1 MKITQIHTNKPQSLS
16 FEIFPPKKEED
27 IKNIDEMLEILC
39 DCHPEYISVT
49 FGAGGS
55 SNNNKTI
62 EIAKKI
68 KNQYH
73 VEPVVHLT
81 CLCYNKAEIDEFTRQ
96 LSYEGIENILALR
109 GDRNPNVPAKEDFL
123 HASDLIKYIKD
134 TTGDQFCIAGACYP
148 DIHPEAGN
156 KVEDIKNL
164 KKKVDAGAELLL
176 SQLFFDND
184 TFFNFAEDCRLAG
197 INVPVIPGIMPCI
210 NAAQIQRMVTMCGA
224 KFPEK
229 FQKIV
234 HRYGD
239 NKAAL
244 FDAGMSYCES
254 QIIELLANDVEGI
267 HLYTMNNVKV
277 AKRLTEGIKNLI

>member
-27 IKNIDEMLEILC
+27 FKNIDEMLEILC

-55 SNNNKTI
+55 SNN
-62 EIAKKI
+62 
-68 KNQYH
+68 

-148 DIHPEAGN
+148 DIHPEAAD
-156 KVEDIKNL
+156 KVDDIKNL

-184 TFFNFAEDCRLAG
+184 TFFNALYQCGSDSENGHNVRSKVPGEIPEDC
-197 INVPVIPGIMPCI
+197 
-210 NAAQIQRMVTMCGA
+210 AQIRRQQGCT
-224 KFPEK
+224 F
-229 FQKIV
+229 
-234 HRYGD
+234 
-239 NKAAL
+239 
-244 FDAGMSYCES
+244 
-254 QIIELLANDVEGI
+254 
-267 HLYTMNNVKV
+267 
-277 AKRLTEGIKNLI
+277 

>member
-27 IKNIDEMLEILC
+27 FKNIDEMLEILC

-68 KNQYH
+68 KNQYN

-148 DIHPEAGN
+148 DIHPEAAD
-156 KVEDIKNL
+156 KVDDIKNL
-164 KKKVDAGAELLL
+164 KKKVDAGAELLYHSFSLTMIPSSILLRIAGLQVSMCLL
-176 SQLFFDND
+176 SQASCLVSMRLRFREWSQCAEQSSRRSSRRLCTD
-184 TFFNFAEDCRLAG
+184 TETTRRHFL
-197 INVPVIPGIMPCI
+197 MPEC
-210 NAAQIQRMVTMCGA
+210 
-224 KFPEK
+224 
-229 FQKIV
+229 
-234 HRYGD
+234 
-239 NKAAL
+239 
-244 FDAGMSYCES
+244 
-254 QIIELLANDVEGI
+254 
-267 HLYTMNNVKV
+267 
-277 AKRLTEGIKNLI
+277 LTARVR

>member
-27 IKNIDEMLEILC
+27 FKNIDEMLEILC

-68 KNQYH
+68 KNQYN

-96 LSYEGIENILALR
+96 LSYEGIENILALI

-148 DIHPEAGN
+148 DIHPEAAD
-156 KVEDIKNL
+156 KVDDIKNL

-176 SQLFFDND
+176 SQLFFDNQCACYPRHHALYQCGSD
-184 TFFNFAEDCRLAG
+184 SENGHNVRSKVPGEVPEDC
-197 INVPVIPGIMPCI
+197 
-210 NAAQIQRMVTMCGA
+210 AQIRRQQGCT
-224 KFPEK
+224 F
-229 FQKIV
+229 
-234 HRYGD
+234 
-239 NKAAL
+239 
-244 FDAGMSYCES
+244 
-254 QIIELLANDVEGI
+254 
-267 HLYTMNNVKV
+267 
-277 AKRLTEGIKNLI
+277 

>member
-1 MKITQIHTNKPQSLS
+1 
-16 FEIFPPKKEED
+16 
-27 IKNIDEMLEILC
+27 MLEILC

-68 KNQYH
+68 KNQYN

-148 DIHPEAGN
+148 DIHPEAAD
-156 KVEDIKNL
+156 KVDDIKNL
-164 KKKVDAGAELLL
+164 KKRLMQEQSFFYHSFSLTMIPSSILLRTAGLQV
-176 SQLFFDND
+176 SM
-184 TFFNFAEDCRLAG
+184 CRLSRASCL
-197 INVPVIPGIMPCI
+197 VSMRLRFREWSQCAEQSSRRSSRRLCTDTETTRRHFLMPEC
-210 NAAQIQRMVTMCGA
+210 
-224 KFPEK
+224 
-229 FQKIV
+229 
-234 HRYGD
+234 
-239 NKAAL
+239 
-244 FDAGMSYCES
+244 
-254 QIIELLANDVEGI
+254 
-267 HLYTMNNVKV
+267 
-277 AKRLTEGIKNLI
+277 LTARVR

>member
-27 IKNIDEMLEILC
+27 FKNIDEMLEILC

-68 KNQYH
+68 KNQYN

-148 DIHPEAGN
+148 DIHPEAAD
-156 KVEDIKNL
+156 KVDDIKNL
-164 KKKVDAGAELLL
+164 KKRLMPVQSFFYRSSSLTMIPSSILLRIAGLQVSMCLL
-176 SQLFFDND
+176 SQASCLVSMRLRFREWSQCAEQSSRRSSRRLCTD
-184 TFFNFAEDCRLAG
+184 TETTRRHFL
-197 INVPVIPGIMPCI
+197 MPEC
-210 NAAQIQRMVTMCGA
+210 
-224 KFPEK
+224 
-229 FQKIV
+229 
-234 HRYGD
+234 
-239 NKAAL
+239 
-244 FDAGMSYCES
+244 
-254 QIIELLANDVEGI
+254 
-267 HLYTMNNVKV
+267 
-277 AKRLTEGIKNLI
+277 LTARVR

>member
-27 IKNIDEMLEILC
+27 FKNIDEMLEILC

-68 KNQYH
+68 KNQYN

-109 GDRNPNVPAKEDFL
+109 GV
-123 HASDLIKYIKD
+123 
-134 TTGDQFCIAGACYP
+134 
-148 DIHPEAGN
+148 
-156 KVEDIKNL
+156 
-164 KKKVDAGAELLL
+164 
-176 SQLFFDND
+176 
-184 TFFNFAEDCRLAG
+184 
-197 INVPVIPGIMPCI
+197 
-210 NAAQIQRMVTMCGA
+210 
-224 KFPEK
+224 
-229 FQKIV
+229 
-234 HRYGD
+234 
-239 NKAAL
+239 
-244 FDAGMSYCES
+244 
-254 QIIELLANDVEGI
+254 
-267 HLYTMNNVKV
+267 
-277 AKRLTEGIKNLI
+277 